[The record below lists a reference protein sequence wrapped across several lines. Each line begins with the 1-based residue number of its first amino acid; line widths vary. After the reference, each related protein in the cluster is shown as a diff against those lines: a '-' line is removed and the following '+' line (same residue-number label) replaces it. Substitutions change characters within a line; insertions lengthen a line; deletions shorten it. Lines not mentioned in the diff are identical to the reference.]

1 MFFFFISISRQ
12 AAKRFCEAGTW
23 TCTCTRYLSSVTA
36 LELCVGVT
44 FTSLIQTVCVCVCV
58 CACVCM
64 CVCAHVYVCVC
75 MLVCV
80 YVCLFVCAC
89 VYLRD
94 AHHLHHQPRC
104 SPPRPPSP
112 PLALVAP
119 KTKKSLRKRIVKC
132 YVVTNYP
139 YLGLFVLHRLR
150 PRLRRRLRQKKSA
163 KSI

>member
-1 MFFFFISISRQ
+1 MNNRSDIFESNGPRTPRRGYVHLDFVDPN
-12 AAKRFCEAGTW
+12 C
-23 TCTCTRYLSSVTA
+23 
-36 LELCVGVT
+36 
-44 FTSLIQTVCVCVCV
+44 VCVCVCV